1 MASSSDR
8 LASRRSPSSVWG
20 RSSSRGA
27 PDPTTTIP
35 AVAKIEI
42 EDGNLRLRL
51 SRVEKLEAMH
61 GDVVVPL
68 SSVASV
74 RTVVTAWPE
83 LRGLRAPGTGIPGV
97 IAVGTRRG
105 NFGRDFAVVHGK
117 ERAVVVE
124 LEGASYAR
132 ILSTTPDADNVAA
145 EIQRHLM
152 PSSSFLPPPG

>member
-1 MASSSDR
+1 MATLIVEGSD
-8 LASRRSPSSVWG
+8 LVIKMSELEKFEAVH
-20 RSSSRGA
+20 
-27 PDPTTTIP
+27 PDIRVPVNAIR
-35 AVAKIEI
+35 AVRVV
-42 EDGNLRLRL
+42 ED
-51 SRVEKLEAMH
+51 
-61 GDVVVPL
+61 
-68 SSVASV
+68 
-74 RTVVTAWPE
+74 AWPE
-83 LRGLRAPGTGIPGV
+83 LRGIRAPGTGIPGV

-105 NFGRDFAVVHGK
+105 SFGKDFAVVHGR